1 MHEGQSHPDAARP
14 SAPDPWEEGTRV
26 VIVGAGF
33 AGLEAAKQ
41 LGRLCIPVT
50 LIDRNN
56 HHLFQPLLYQAAT
69 AALSVTDIA
78 EPVRRMVRRYRS
90 VEVVYGDAVSIDRAR
105 RHVVLAD
112 GRQIG
117 WTHLIVAT
125 GSRTSYF
132 GHDEWRR
139 FAPGLKTA
147 EDARLIRSRLLLAF
161 ERAEQAQDPEERRR
175 LTTFVVIGGGPT
187 GVEMAG
193 SIAELARHTLVR
205 DFRHISP
212 RHARVIL
219 AEGAER
225 LLGSFD
231 RSLSDYVA
239 QRLAG
244 LGVDVRTG
252 TMVSE
257 IGPGLVRLGDEEIG
271 CGMTLWAAG
280 VGSSPLG
287 ADLSDERDRAG
298 RVPVDD
304 RLRLPSDPNVYVLGD
319 LALAKDGNG
328 NALPGLAQVAKQ
340 QGYHVGRHLARQ
352 IKQGRQMPPFTYRSR
367 GNTAIVGRHSAV
379 YEYGGWRLR
388 GWLAW
393 ALWAIVHVY
402 LLAGS
407 QNRTVVTL
415 RWLWRYLTYERG
427 SRLISPWH
435 EAPAEAEPGHR
446 EPGRRAAGN
455 IPEHATD

>member
-1 MHEGQSHPDAARP
+1 
-14 SAPDPWEEGTRV
+14 
-26 VIVGAGF
+26 
-33 AGLEAAKQ
+33 
-41 LGRLCIPVT
+41 
-50 LIDRNN
+50 
-56 HHLFQPLLYQAAT
+56 
-69 AALSVTDIA
+69 
-78 EPVRRMVRRYRS
+78 MVRRYRS

-287 ADLSDERDRAG
+287 ARPVGRTGSRRAG
-298 RVPVDD
+298 T
-304 RLRLPSDPNVYVLGD
+304 
-319 LALAKDGNG
+319 
-328 NALPGLAQVAKQ
+328 
-340 QGYHVGRHLARQ
+340 GR
-352 IKQGRQMPPFTYRSR
+352 
-367 GNTAIVGRHSAV
+367 
-379 YEYGGWRLR
+379 
-388 GWLAW
+388 
-393 ALWAIVHVY
+393 
-402 LLAGS
+402 
-407 QNRTVVTL
+407 
-415 RWLWRYLTYERG
+415 
-427 SRLISPWH
+427 
-435 EAPAEAEPGHR
+435 
-446 EPGRRAAGN
+446 
-455 IPEHATD
+455 